1 MVCGLEV
8 FHLKGSR
15 LLELNSAA
23 QSALLIVLIK
33 DNFGKRSSEK
43 AYQSGLRVFLTLR
56 GSSSLVWAFLCCCSS
71 FCVTP

>member
-33 DNFGKRSSEK
+33 DNFSKRSSEK

-56 GSSSLVWAFLCCCSS
+56 GSSSLVWASLCCCSS